1 MRADSLIASGGF
13 HPLEHWLARC
23 TGFRVESPDAGRL
36 GTLEEVL
43 YGAGPGG
50 DRPRALA
57 VRSGVFGRRLL
68 LFPVE
73 EIEEI
78 RFEQGRI
85 LLRQWPAALDRRATA
100 PTELHHMPA
109 RSAAG
114 PHATAFFRQKRHRAW

>member
-1 MRADSLIASGGF
+1 MRADSLTASGAF
-13 HPLEHWLARC
+13 SPLEHWLARC
-23 TGFRVESPDAGRL
+23 AGFRVESPDAGRI

-43 YGAGPGG
+43 YGHGPAG

-57 VRSGVFGRRLL
+57 VRTGVLGRRLL

-85 LLRQWPAALDRRATA
+85 LLRNQPSALDRRATA
-100 PTELHHMPA
+100 PTELHRMPA
-109 RSAAG
+109 RPVAAPRSA
-114 PHATAFFRQKRHRAW
+114 AFFRQKQRRTR